1 MCGIFGDPGEASRN
15 QAAQDRARMR
25 REEAQRRGDIRTG
38 QRNIDR
44 NFRQFD
50 DSYYGGVRD
59 DYLGAQTPQI
69 QRQYDTAGGKLSAAL
84 ADRGVLNS
92 SIAGNAFGNL
102 ERTRTEATSDATNQ
116 AFDVENAF
124 RDRVEKS
131 KSNLYSLNQAAADPK
146 MIAAQAL
153 GQTTALTPPQSTSQL
168 GDIFASVLAPFANF
182 ARADMYNPAGGRVQ
196 NFFAPS
202 SGGGSSA
209 VYK

>member
-1 MCGIFGDPGEASRN
+1 
-15 QAAQDRARMR
+15 MR
-25 REEAQRRGDIRTG
+25 QEEKERRGDIRTG
-38 QRNIDR
+38 QHEINR

-50 DSYYGGVRD
+50 DPYYQGVRS
-59 DYLGAQTPQI
+59 DYLGTQTPQI
-69 QRQYDTAGGKLSAAL
+69 QRQYDKSGGKLSALL

-92 SIAGNAFGNL
+92 SIAGNAFGDL
-102 ERTRTEATSDATNQ
+102 ERTRTEATGRATNE
-116 AFDVENAF
+116 AFDAENAF

-168 GDIFASVLAPFANF
+168 GDLFANVLAPFANF
-182 ARADMYNPAGGRVQ
+182 ARADAYNPSGGRVR
-196 NFFAPS
+196 NFFAPT

-209 VYK
+209 VYS